1 MFFHFV
7 KKGDNLYNL
16 SKTYNIPLSRLIEDN
31 NISNP
36 NNLSVGE
43 SLIIRKD
50 PTTYV
55 VKKGDTI
62 AEIAKK
68 FNISIEKIRERN
80 NDLSNTLFPG
90 QSIIIDYSPEEKDDI
105 HVNGYTYPTIS
116 DEILK
121 KTLPYLTYLS
131 IFAYRIK
138 EDGTIDNID
147 DKRIIDLARTYNVAP
162 LMVITNTKEKGGFSP
177 SLVNSLLT
185 DEDKITTF
193 LNLVLKTLEEKNY
206 YGVNIDFEYINEND
220 KDLYESF
227 MKRAYTFFSS
237 KGYLYS
243 YVDGKLL
250 YSTNLTPVLDLLTEP
265 PDTFKNFE
273 INVEEVDTKTARE
286 YIELLQRTGLPSSE
300 ALSVYYKKYSF
311 PSVIFL
317 VVFLSIG
324 LSCKSRK
331 NVLLVS
337 LILCVCAAVAF
348 YVLQMITMYLAKFGY
363 IPAITGGWFPVVLF
377 TLISIVLMKFA
388 KT

>member
-1 MFFHFV
+1 MTLFKYIFKKFLLGFLGALIFFSLLLILVDLFI
-7 KKGDNLYNL
+7 NLNKYLENNAPLLQVLKVMGLYFPKALWFSAPLAVLFGVSFTL
-16 SKTYNIPLSRLIEDN
+16 STLYASNELTVIFTSGISLLKLTFPLIVFSLILSFGFFYFENIVVVPMLQEKVALQDKLLNVQKDEN
-31 NISNP
+31 NTDVVIISNQGKTIYKADFY
-36 NNLSVGE
+36 NDIAKELNGL
-43 SLIIRKD
+43 
-50 PTTYV
+50 YV
-55 VKKGDTI
+55 VFRNEENKLDKILFTKF
-62 AEIAKK
+62 AKW
-68 FNISIEKIRERN
+68 S
-80 NDLSNTLFPG
+80 
-90 QSIIIDYSPEEKDDI
+90 
-105 HVNGYTYPTIS
+105 
-116 DEILK
+116 
-121 KTLPYLTYLS
+121 
-131 IFAYRIK
+131 
-138 EDGTIDNID
+138 
-147 DKRIIDLARTYNVAP
+147 
-162 LMVITNTKEKGGFSP
+162 
-177 SLVNSLLT
+177 
-185 DEDKITTF
+185 EDKW
-193 LNLVLKTLEEKNY
+193 LV
-206 YGVNIDFEYINEND
+206 
-220 KDLYESF
+220 
-227 MKRAYTFFSS
+227 S